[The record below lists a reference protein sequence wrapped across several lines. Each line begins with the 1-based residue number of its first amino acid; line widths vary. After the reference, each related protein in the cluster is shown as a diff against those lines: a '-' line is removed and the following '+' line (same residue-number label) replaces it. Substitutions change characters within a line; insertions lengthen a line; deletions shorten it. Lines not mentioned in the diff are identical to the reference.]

1 MVWFQCE
8 DCGENLKKPK
18 LPSHFRM
25 CSASR
30 LSCIDCGETFG
41 QQSVQSHTQC
51 ITEAEKYGPKGQG
64 GKVSNGTSAKPNKDT
79 KQKPDVDITVGLSE
93 RPPWFC
99 SLCNTKATSRQTLL
113 LHAEGKKH
121 RGRARAHHAANQP
134 PKQVEEVADM
144 NGSTENTS
152 NGKSADNK
160 HVEEPKLQNLPEA
173 ETVDDESP
181 TLNGNLPSTKKRK
194 IHASENDG
202 KKTASDT
209 PDEAGAG
216 EVIQVETAKAKE
228 TERSSKKSKHD
239 LLKAEVEG
247 SMNTKEDT
255 KNKIKWKKLIT
266 SSLKS
271 NPDGVL
277 KMKKLRKLVLKSL
290 KESGIQEDETQFS
303 IMLEHKINSS
313 SRFTIDD
320 KYVRLVA
327 KD

>member
-64 GKVSNGTSAKPNKDT
+64 KVSNGTSAKSNKDA

-93 RPPWFC
+93 CPPWFC

-160 HVEEPKLQNLPEA
+160 HVEEPKLQNLPEV
-173 ETVDDESP
+173 ETVHDESQ

-194 IHASENDG
+194 NHASENDG

-271 NPDGVL
+271 NPGGVL

-290 KESGIQEDETQFS
+290 TESGMQEDETQFS
-303 IMLEHKINSS
+303 IMLEHKIKSS